1 MCSVHTVAGS
11 GSVSSFRGK
20 CKPVPAKS
28 QNEESHFS
36 LWACHL
42 VQADMESS
50 VMMWQKH
57 GVTRS
62 PASSLKLNVFKAK
75 RALPCQKKT
84 TRYFQSRPTRI
95 WNNNLQE
102 GGSQKRNCRAIG
114 TCWFSKVGLNRS
126 PYSCVGEE
134 EIISPR
140 PLLLLPG
147 LLRVHGKLPS
157 HLSPLKSG
165 FGSAPDCRRPLLF
178 LSPPALPFQAHPT
191 SLTPT
196 LVLFA
201 LPNLP
206 AKPVPLL
213 SGKESSPHPGECQLQ
228 PVTSILHYRDT
239 L

>member
-1 MCSVHTVAGS
+1 MRKVIFLSEPVIWYKLTWKAVLWCDRNMVWQDPQPVHWSWMFLKQKGLS
-11 GSVSSFRGK
+11 H
-20 CKPVPAKS
+20 AK
-28 QNEESHFS
+28 
-36 LWACHL
+36 
-42 VQADMESS
+42 
-50 VMMWQKH
+50 
-57 GVTRS
+57 
-62 PASSLKLNVFKAK
+62 
-75 RALPCQKKT
+75 KKT